1 MKEILA
7 ENARRMARLDVS
19 YDPHSGLGGIGS
31 RTYVAARGPIPEAW
45 LPDTMLDD
53 PRYHAATDLLSWQR
67 LRCIHDFEYWAVT
80 CVRIKDK
87 MTGAD
92 IAFTLNR
99 PQRRVASVL
108 EEQRLAGRPIRLI
121 MLKARQ
127 WGGSTLVQMYMAWI
141 QSVHRRGW
149 HSLICAHV
157 KDTAAAIRGMYT
169 KMLASYPA
177 ELWEGEE
184 PPKFASFERSVNTRV
199 IAGRD
204 CRVTIGSSEN
214 QEAVRGADYSM
225 AHLSEV
231 AFWSDTVTRS
241 PEGFIRAVCGSIMRM
256 PYSLVVMESTANGVG
271 NFFHSEWLRA
281 SSDEGS
287 DKTPVF
293 VPWYEIDIYSEPVD
307 DPETLWN
314 RMDAYERALWDQGLT
329 LEQINWY
336 HNKRREYPS
345 HATMMAEYPSTAVEA
360 FANTGAAV
368 FDPAR
373 VETLRAGCRRPVLTG
388 ELRADA
394 QRGDGALTGIV
405 FSPDPKGGLQV
416 WARPERKPQVPDRY
430 VVAVDVGGRSDSADW
445 SVIAVFDTLPAVP
458 EVVAQW
464 RGHIDH
470 DLLAWKSAT
479 IAAWYCNALLVVE
492 SNTLETSDAYG
503 VHGTYILGQLNSV
516 YPNMYR
522 RIAPDSASG
531 LPEARIGFHTNRAT
545 KAMAVN
551 ELIAAVRDGLYVER
565 SPLACNEMVTY
576 RHTPSGG
583 FAAAPGHHDDVLMT
597 RAIALTVA
605 AAMPPRRP
613 VADLAPLLRP
623 NHNDF
628 FAGALRIS

>member
-1 MKEILA
+1 MDFTHEILA
-7 ENARRMARLDVS
+7 ENARRAALLDVP
-19 YDPHSGLGGIGS
+19 YDPRSGLGAIGA
-31 RTYVAARGPIPEAW
+31 RTLVARRGDIPEAW
-45 LPDTMLDD
+45 LPDAMLSD
-53 PRYHAATDLLSWQR
+53 PQYAVATDLLSWQR
-67 LRCIHDFEYWAVT
+67 LRCRHDFEYWAVT

-92 IAFTLNR
+92 IPFTLNR
-99 PQRRVASVL
+99 PQRRVASIL
-108 EEQRLAGRPIRLI
+108 EEQRMAGKPLRLI

-169 KMLASYPA
+169 KMLASYPP

-184 PPKFASFERSVNTRV
+184 PPRFASFERSANTRI

-231 AFWSDTVTRS
+231 AFWSDTLTRT
-241 PEGFIRAVCGSIMRM
+241 PEGFIRAVCGSVMRM
-256 PYSLVVMESTANGVG
+256 PLSLVVMESTANGVG
-271 NFFHSEWLRA
+271 NFFHTEWLRA
-281 SSDEGS
+281 SSPEGS

-293 VPWYEIDIYSEPVD
+293 VPWYEIGMYTEPVD
-307 DPETLWN
+307 DPEALWSS
-314 RMDAYERALWDQGLT
+314 MDAYEQALWEQGLT
-329 LEQINWY
+329 LEQICWY

-345 HATMMAEYPSTAVEA
+345 HTTMMAEYPTTAVEA

-373 VETLRAGCRRPVLTG
+373 VEALRVGCRPPLMVG
-388 ELRADA
+388 ELHAAEPRGYRALADI
-394 QRGDGALTGIV
+394 RFCPDPRGALHVWT
-405 FSPDPKGGLQV
+405 PPQADPPV
-416 WARPERKPQVPDRY
+416 ADRY
-430 VVAVDVGGRSDSADW
+430 VVAVDVGGRSASSDW
-445 SVIAVFDTLPAVP
+445 SVIAVVDTFGPRP

-470 DLLAWKSAT
+470 DLLAWRSAT
-479 IAAWYCNALLVVE
+479 IAAWYRNALLVVE

-503 VHGTYILGQLNSV
+503 MHGTYILGQLNSV

-522 RIAPDSASG
+522 RVVPDSASG
-531 LPEARIGFHTNRAT
+531 AVEARVGFHTNRAT

-551 ELIAAVRDGLYVER
+551 ELIAAVRDGSYCER
-565 SPLACNEMVTY
+565 SHEACNEMVTY
-576 RHTPSGG
+576 RHLPTGG

-597 RAIALTVA
+597 RAIALTVVA
-605 AAMPPRRP
+605 SMPPRRTIP
-613 VADLAPLLRP
+613 DVAPLLRP
-623 NHNDF
+623 GHNDF
-628 FAGALRIS
+628 FAVTL